1 MKYSRI
7 EQLRFSDDDPASIGL
22 TKHEIP
28 AKAMAELRKKILA
41 NAMLVTPEMFPTIAK
56 AASAAVSALDIT
68 APEFFVLSNPE
79 VNAMCAYLGE
89 DIPCA
94 VVLHSGLIERLSP
107 QELQFVIGH
116 ELGHYIFR
124 HGSYADTSFRGLL
137 GLSRLSYH
145 QWQRACEISADRI
158 GLVSVNSEA
167 DAISAM
173 IKLASGL
180 PANFIRFDALAYQQ
194 QARAILDE
202 GNATTARSSH
212 PMVPIRARAIHWFVM
227 SEAYYTWRKFDSR
240 PALTTE
246 AVDEQIRKDLSDAS
260 LLSQFSGE
268 VGYEQNTVSLVSRA
282 LLWSLLVFF
291 IADNVLSKP
300 EQKALLQ
307 CASREDVEKAID
319 YVKKYGAKS
328 TAEKQR
334 EAVDLLRSTSQ
345 SVKKN
350 FIRTLSTALYEASDE
365 HGEVKQFVRS
375 QAKRINIEEE

>member
-22 TKHEIP
+22 SKHEVP
-28 AKAMAELRKKILA
+28 PKVMAELRKEILA

-56 AASAAVSALDIT
+56 AASAAVSALDIA

-79 VNAMCAYLGE
+79 VNAKCAYLGE

-94 VVLHSGLIERLSP
+94 VILHSGLIERLTP

-124 HGSYADTSFRGLL
+124 HGNYIDTSFLGLL

-145 QWQRACEISADRI
+145 QWQRACEISADRV

-167 DAISAM
+167 DAISAI
-173 IKLASGL
+173 IKIASGL
-180 PANFIRFDALAYQQ
+180 PANFIRFDALAYQK
-194 QARAILDE
+194 QAREILDE

-212 PMVPIRARAIHWFVM
+212 PMVPIRARALHWFVM
-227 SEAYYTWRKFDSR
+227 SEAYYDWRNYDSK

-246 AVDEQIRKDLSDAS
+246 AVDEQISKDLSDAS
-260 LLSQFSGE
+260 LLSQFSGA
-268 VGYEQNTVSLVSRA
+268 VGYEISTDSLVSRA

-291 IADNVLSKP
+291 VADNVLSKS
-300 EQKALLQ
+300 EQKALMQ
-307 CASREDVEKAID
+307 YASKEDAEKAIE
-319 YVKKYGAKS
+319 YVKNHGAKS
-328 TAEKQR
+328 AIEKQR
-334 EAVDLLRSTSQ
+334 ETVDLLRSNSQ
-345 SVKKN
+345 SVKKR
-350 FIRTLSTALYEASDE
+350 FISTLSAALYEASDD
-365 HGEVKQFVRS
+365 HLEVKQFVRGL
-375 QAKRINIEEE
+375 AKRINFEEE